1 VSIKPKNDAV
11 ARTSLSVAFTV
22 GLYGAAFGA
31 AGVTAGF
38 TILQTCLLSILLF
51 SGASQFAVVGIMGAG
66 GSAISAIATATLLG
80 FRNAL
85 YGLQMAPILKVT
97 GLKRILSAQ
106 ITIDESTAV
115 STLQENDVDRKRGFY
130 LTGIGV
136 YVFWNLFTYLGAL
149 GASAIGDPA
158 VWGLDA
164 AVPAAFCGLVWPRL
178 KDKKQFL
185 ISALAIVLALSLTPI
200 TAAGIPIITT
210 VLLAIIYWVEK
221 MSAIWIAVIGSSIT
235 AFLNKYIGHSVP
247 EKWLDRPRF
256 KRINTL
262 VPIVL
267 LSALVGV
274 QTFATK
280 KEIVIDQRFAGVLVA
295 LIALKLKASFP
306 IVVASAAITS
316 AAIYNLF

>member
-1 VSIKPKNDAV
+1 MSIKPKNDAV

-66 GSAISAIATATLLG
+66 GSAISAITTATLLG

-136 YVFWNLFTYLGAL
+136 YVFWNLFTFLGAL

-210 VLLAIIYWVEK
+210 VLLA
-221 MSAIWIAVIGSSIT
+221 VIFG
-235 AFLNKYIGHSVP
+235 
-247 EKWLDRPRF
+247 W
-256 KRINTL
+256 
-262 VPIVL
+262 
-267 LSALVGV
+267 
-274 QTFATK
+274 K
-280 KEIVIDQRFAGVLVA
+280 K
-295 LIALKLKASFP
+295 
-306 IVVASAAITS
+306 
-316 AAIYNLF
+316 

>member
-1 VSIKPKNDAV
+1 MSIKPKNDAV

-136 YVFWNLFTYLGAL
+136 YIFWNLFTYLGAL

-210 VLLAIIYWVEK
+210 VLLAI
-221 MSAIWIAVIGSSIT
+221 
-235 AFLNKYIGHSVP
+235 
-247 EKWLDRPRF
+247 
-256 KRINTL
+256 TL

-274 QTFATK
+274 QTFATE

>member
-38 TILQTCLLSILLF
+38 TILQTCLLSLLLF

-66 GSAISAIATATLLG
+66 GSALSAIATATLLG

-97 GLKRILSAQ
+97 GLKKVLSAQ

-115 STLQENDVDRKRGFY
+115 ATLQENDIDRRRGFY

-136 YVFWNLFTYLGAL
+136 YIFWNSFTYLGAL

-178 KDKKQFL
+178 KSKKQFL
-185 ISALAIVLALSLTPI
+185 ISALAIVLALALTPL

-210 VLLAIIYWVEK
+210 VILAIIFGWRK
-221 MSAIWIAVIGSSIT
+221 
-235 AFLNKYIGHSVP
+235 
-247 EKWLDRPRF
+247 
-256 KRINTL
+256 
-262 VPIVL
+262 
-267 LSALVGV
+267 
-274 QTFATK
+274 
-280 KEIVIDQRFAGVLVA
+280 
-295 LIALKLKASFP
+295 
-306 IVVASAAITS
+306 
-316 AAIYNLF
+316 